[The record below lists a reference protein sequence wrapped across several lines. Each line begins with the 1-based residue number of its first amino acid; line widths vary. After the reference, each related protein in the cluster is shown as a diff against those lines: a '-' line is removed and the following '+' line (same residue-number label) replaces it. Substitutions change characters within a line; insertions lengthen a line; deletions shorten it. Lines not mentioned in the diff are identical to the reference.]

1 MKSGSNI
8 VVDLLKDSLYDESGV
23 MCYEYGNMG
32 EVTKETRIYALP
44 FLSQPL
50 ALSTLFE
57 YDSWGRILN
66 ITYPDNEIVS
76 YDYDLGGQLERM
88 YNNSSYNYLDN
99 IIYDKFGAK
108 TSQDYGNGI
117 VTQYTYNDTTRRLSE
132 IATNNGALINYTY
145 DLVGNVT
152 QVTSICPWL
161 QNQSFTESFSY
172 DSADQLTTAQEN
184 QNNGYQLTVNY
195 GHWGKVNNYD
205 LAQTDF
211 INNTSTGDSRLFT
224 YPSDPNNLQVA
235 QTMFAPEQC
244 NGTADILFSFGI
256 NGSLR
261 KRETMQPQQHTEY
274 YLFNSQG
281 NLKAYSDDVMSF
293 AYYGYNAAN
302 TRAYKIS
309 LYNTNLWI
317 NGQQQ
322 PLHLQLQQA
331 MFYPNTYLNF
341 DAFGNYTKHYYNGTE
356 RVASRLGDNNTT
368 IAIDNMLENR
378 KLSLEEQVRNEIQE
392 LISEPTQV
400 DLPPV
405 LDILN
410 LQPTGTPNDIYYYHP
425 NHLGST
431 AFVTDNN
438 ATITQGFLYAPFGEI
453 TTEYNI
459 NFGNNVIPK
468 YSFNAKELDEETG
481 MYYYE
486 ARYYAPPVF
495 TSRDVMFEKYF
506 WMSPYAYCANNPIKY
521 VDPDGLY
528 PRSILIYNA
537 NLGLYGGYKF
547 TPSAAHLLSLV
558 SGVDRIYIDN
568 TVVQE
573 RAPGQYRPFYSA
585 NKGGGAITLGTDIF
599 NSNITYTENWFS
611 DDPNSY
617 EGHGYGQNIM
627 AWLFLSSHEVG
638 HLPQIA
644 KAGNLLKYT
653 LGFVMEYAKSG
664 HDNAPSEIEADK
676 GYEVLKDFNKFIDKT
691 FGNKSL
697 EKLFKSNIR
706 ESKKI
711 EIITNWWNAYQDT
724 ME

>member
-1 MKSGSNI
+1 MTNLEKHIIN
-8 VVDLLKDSLYDESGV
+8 GV
-23 MCYEYGNMG
+23 N
-32 EVTKETRIYALP
+32 
-44 FLSQPL
+44 
-50 ALSTLFE
+50 
-57 YDSWGRILN
+57 
-66 ITYPDNEIVS
+66 
-76 YDYDLGGQLERM
+76 
-88 YNNSSYNYLDN
+88 
-99 IIYDKFGAK
+99 
-108 TSQDYGNGI
+108 
-117 VTQYTYNDTTRRLSE
+117 
-132 IATNNGALINYTY
+132 
-145 DLVGNVT
+145 VGNVT
-152 QVTSICPWL
+152 QVTSSCPWL
-161 QNQSFTESFSY
+161 QNQNFIENFNY
-172 DSADQLTTAQEN
+172 DSADQLTAAQEN

-205 LAQTDF
+205 LAQTDML
-211 INNTSTGDSRLFT
+211 NNATSQISRSLT
-224 YPSDPNNLQVA
+224 YPSQANNVGNS
-235 QTMFAPEQC
+235 QTPFAPTMQ
-244 NGTADILFSFGI
+244 NGDEDVFFTFGI

-261 KRETMQPQQHTEY
+261 KREVQTPNPHTEY